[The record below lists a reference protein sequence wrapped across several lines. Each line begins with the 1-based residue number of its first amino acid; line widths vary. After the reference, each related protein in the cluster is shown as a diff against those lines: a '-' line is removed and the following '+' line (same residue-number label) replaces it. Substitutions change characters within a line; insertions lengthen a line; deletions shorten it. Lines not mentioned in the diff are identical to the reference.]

1 MKETSGANSAGT
13 LSHLRLRL
21 NKRCDLPIKKAF
33 TLIVLKQDLNTSY
46 SSSPPN
52 AQSAHKCESGRVK
65 LLENEKTAGGGGG
78 RLLVFCFCRLMSA
91 TRCQC
96 FKGEGEH
103 AAVKV

>member
-1 MKETSGANSAGT
+1 MKQTSGANSAGA

-65 LLENEKTAGGGGG
+65 LLENEKLQRGWRQVLGFLFFLG
-78 RLLVFCFCRLMSA
+78 LCRL
-91 TRCQC
+91 
-96 FKGEGEH
+96 H
-103 AAVKV
+103 AVTVLKERANKRL